1 MKLLLVEDHH
11 DIAGVLFDYF
21 ELKGYTLEHA
31 INGELGFK
39 LAQQQHYDLIIL
51 DISLPGVSGLQVCK
65 QLREDGNDTPI
76 LMLTARETRDDT
88 LAGFKVGADD
98 YLIKPFDLDIL
109 DARIDAILRRRKPT
123 TKAWQFSEL
132 SLMQAERMAVRQ
144 QQKIPLNPT
153 AFTILKL
160 LMTHAP
166 DVVTREQMID
176 TLWPDDVPEGD
187 LLRSH
192 IYQLRCVIDRPF
204 RHEMIKTV
212 PKIGFK
218 LQAVPTENTES

>member
-21 ELKGYTLEHA
+21 ELKGYVLEHA
-31 INGELGFK
+31 INGELGLK

-51 DISLPGVSGLQVCK
+51 DISLPGISGLEVCQ
-65 QLREDGNDTPI
+65 QLRDGGNDTPV

-88 LAGFKVGADD
+88 LAGFQVGADD

-123 TKAWQFSEL
+123 TKSWQFSEL
-132 SLMQAERMAVRQ
+132 SLLQAERMAIRQ

-166 DVVTREQMID
+166 EVVSREQMIEA
-176 TLWPDDVPEGD
+176 LWPDDEPEGD

-204 RHEMIKTV
+204 SHEMIKTV
-212 PKIGFK
+212 PKVGFK
-218 LQAVPTENTES
+218 LQAAPVVSGEL